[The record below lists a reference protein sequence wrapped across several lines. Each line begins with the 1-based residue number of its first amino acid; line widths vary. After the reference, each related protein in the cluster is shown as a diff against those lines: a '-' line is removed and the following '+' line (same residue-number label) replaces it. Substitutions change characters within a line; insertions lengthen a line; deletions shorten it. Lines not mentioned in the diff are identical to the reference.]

1 MNVSVLFAL
10 DIRQTKRI
18 SSARHSIEYVLCLA
32 VLHFSRLS
40 HKQHFVRNKFIEHKT
55 LGLIFSTNLHE
66 AFLILRKIHRDCIT
80 YAHRSSCKAAVTLV
94 RFYWNLNFLNIFSRN
109 AHILDFMKSCSVG
122 SEFFPCGRA
131 KRRNVGQT
139 DRHDEANSGFSQFCE
154 RT

>member
-66 AFLILRKIHRDCIT
+66 AFLILRKIQRYIIINVHIFFTECNRYSCRILFELK
-80 YAHRSSCKAAVTLV
+80 YSPLIFEKYLEAKFQENPSSSYMRT
-94 RFYWNLNFLNIFSRN
+94 
-109 AHILDFMKSCSVG
+109 DVG
-122 SEFFPCGRA
+122 GGGG
-131 KRRNVGQT
+131 GQ
-139 DRHDEANSGFSQFCE
+139 G
-154 RT
+154 